1 MQPSALG
8 LERASFSMVRFTTA
22 AAALLAKADTSVL
35 IIAAR
40 FARAE
45 SPGALKSSRQ
55 VPRSRDGREKKLLQ
69 DEIHQCS
76 TWQAGN

>member
-1 MQPSALG
+1 
-8 LERASFSMVRFTTA
+8 MVRFTTA
-22 AAALLAKADTSVL
+22 APAPLAKADMSVL

-55 VPRSRDGREKKLLQ
+55 VPRSQGVREKKLLR